1 MKKLLIVLAA
11 VGFCTIG
18 VGCGSIVFGS
28 SNKAPTQ
35 PAESETVAPA
45 EEQPVVAEDQTVD
58 ADGAKMD
65 CDTYMKGLSDSC
77 FKGMAFEADG
87 VTPLHMRDEAGND
100 LGEVDQAWTASYC
113 DCYAQTAFQKFG
125 CTEVMAD
132 ESLDDAA
139 YSAKYAPIVSDC
151 SNVGMPEEAAA
162 ADTAVPAD
170 AAVTDVA
177 TDAAATDAA
186 VPVN

>member
-87 VTPLHMRDEAGND
+87 VTPLHMLIKHGQPVTVIAMPKRHFRNSA
-100 LGEVDQAWTASYC
+100 
-113 DCYAQTAFQKFG
+113 AQKSWR
-125 CTEVMAD
+125 MN
-132 ESLDDAA
+132 
-139 YSAKYAPIVSDC
+139 P
-151 SNVGMPEEAAA
+151 
-162 ADTAVPAD
+162 
-170 AAVTDVA
+170 
-177 TDAAATDAA
+177 
-186 VPVN
+186 